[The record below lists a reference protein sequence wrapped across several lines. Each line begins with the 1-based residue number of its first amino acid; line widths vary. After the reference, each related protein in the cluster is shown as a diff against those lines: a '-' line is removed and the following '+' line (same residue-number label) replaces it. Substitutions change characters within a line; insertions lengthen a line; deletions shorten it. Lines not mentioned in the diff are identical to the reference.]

1 MITHI
6 SEENRHSLQAQPVPE
21 WCSMRNV
28 ARNQPATG
36 SSSISEKFQ
45 GSENALSAVRLL

>member
-6 SEENRHSLQAQPVPE
+6 SEENRHSLQTQPVPE
-21 WCSMRNV
+21 CCSMRKL

-36 SSSISEKFQ
+36 SSSTSEKYQ
-45 GSENALSAVRLL
+45 GAENAFSAVRLL